1 MPDKKIGD
9 NSFIFKAS
17 LDLFQ
22 SLQKNKVLV
31 VSLFSENKQK
41 ILNDAFKEIGT
52 CRQTI
57 TTRSIATKDGFDVDF
72 IFNDSLFFEVNLFK
86 ED

>member
-1 MPDKKIGD
+1 MEKTL
-9 NSFIFKAS
+9 SFFKAS

-31 VSLFSENKQK
+31 VSLISENKQK

-52 CRQTI
+52 CIKAIKNRRIAI
-57 TTRSIATKDGFDVDF
+57 TVGLVV
-72 IFNDSLFFEVNLFK
+72 NESLFFWVNLFK
-86 ED
+86 EV